1 MSMREEYDFSNAKR
15 GVFYRP
21 NDEKRYLISFDHRP
35 LGGEFEVYSD
45 ENGHYRYRLRNARGA
60 VVVTS
65 ETFETKDE
73 AIRSIEALRE
83 TVIGAE
89 TVVAK

>member
-1 MSMREEYDFSNAKR
+1 MREEYDFSNAKR

-21 NDEKRYLISFDHRP
+21 EEKQRYLISFDHRP
-35 LGGEFEVYSD
+35 AGGEFEVYAD
-45 ENGHYRYRLRNARGA
+45 EQGHYRYRLRDAQGS

-65 ETFETKDE
+65 EAFKTKDE
-73 AIRSIEALRE
+73 AIRSIDSLRE

-89 TVVAK
+89 TVVAQ